1 MKYNLLGIMFLVI
14 SMPLAAASFDCR
26 KASTSVEHTIC
37 DDSALST
44 ADSKLAKAY
53 YRLRKALPRSERRIL
68 KKDQRKWLKQR
79 NSGFADCDKGVEGE
93 WTDTAMCYLGY
104 YERRIQQLRPLAN
117 VSFNCRKAAT
127 KTEKKICGSRL
138 LRHADGRVAKLYKPL
153 RNEFKQDQ
161 RNWIKSRN
169 AELRRSSCNV
179 ECAWEFYK
187 DRINTLI
194 HYSF

>member
-1 MKYNLLGIMFLVI
+1 MKYNLLGVMFLVI

-37 DDSALST
+37 DDSALSK
-44 ADSKLAKAY
+44 ADSKLGKAY
-53 YRLRKALPRSERRIL
+53 SRLRRALPRSERRIL

-79 NSGFADCDKGVEGE
+79 KSEFADCARGVEGE
-93 WTDTAMCYLGY
+93 WTDTAMCYLDY
-104 YERRIQQLRPLAN
+104 YENRIKLLSPLKNA
-117 VSFNCRKAAT
+117 SFNCNKAAT

-138 LRHADGRVAKLYKPL
+138 LRHADGIVAKLYKPL
-153 RNEFKQDQ
+153 RKEFKEDQ

-169 AELRRSSCNV
+169 AELSRSSCNV